1 MARKQTAGSRRRP
14 EPSLPPDEA
23 AELQIILDRLS
34 VQSPEGESFSSWLQS
49 LKRSLEGRER
59 LVAVL
64 LESLSRQPTEAGFR
78 AFAELKDLVSGKSCV
93 KTVKQAGY
101 RFSQKGYSPE
111 MEGGEAE
118 PVVLVAPEAR
128 MSQAHMAVGPMGYL
142 FLTALISPSP
152 TSDPVCVSAYF
163 ERRLTQLS
171 VKSSSTTT
179 RLYRD
184 LIQRMNGLFRFPLCE
199 IPVWHAALL
208 LREMGQWAGGLAVT
222 ADARQA
228 SQHLGSYEEPG
239 RPAYV
244 HELMEAIEN
253 PEAEMRDLDLEPLLE
268 VIPLSYLILGREE
281 LSPLAQRLRELES
294 SVLVIP
300 HEMKMDRMDALVD
313 SAIEE
318 LCSGER
324 RERVRRIF
332 EELALWLRLSRQGDL
347 ARDAWV
353 VAQHLESS
361 ASWWKNRM
369 LGQLVYMSLT
379 QHWPDDFGPRE
390 APEESSRPYHETESG
405 LILLK

>member
-1 MARKQTAGSRRRP
+1 
-14 EPSLPPDEA
+14 LPPDEA

-49 LKRSLEGRER
+49 LRRSLEGRER

-64 LESLSRQPTEAGFR
+64 LQSLSRQPTDAGFR
-78 AFAELKDLVSGKSCV
+78 TFLELKDLVSEKSCV

-101 RFSQKGYSPE
+101 RFSQKGYSLE

-128 MSQAHMAVGPMGYL
+128 VSRAHMAVGPMGYL

-152 TSDPVCVSAYF
+152 ASDPVCVSAYF
-163 ERRLTQLS
+163 EKRLTQLS
-171 VKSSSTTT
+171 IRCSITPT
-179 RLYRD
+179 RLYREF
-184 LIQRMNGLFRFPLCE
+184 ITRMNGLFRFPLCE

-208 LREMGQWAGGLAVT
+208 LREMGQWAGGLPAT

-228 SQHLGSYEEPG
+228 SHHLSSCEEPG

-244 HELMEAIEN
+244 HEVMTAIEN
-253 PEAEMRDLDLEPLLE
+253 PEAEMRDLDLEPLLGL
-268 VIPLSYLILGREE
+268 IPLSYLILSREE

-300 HEMKMDRMDALVD
+300 HEIKMARMDALMD
-313 SAIEE
+313 SAVEE
-318 LCSGER
+318 LFSGDR

-332 EELALWLRLSRQGDL
+332 EELALWLSLSRQSDL

-353 VAQHLESS
+353 VAQHLEQS
-361 ASWWKNRM
+361 ASWWKNLM
-369 LGQLVYMSLT
+369 LGQLVYTSLT
-379 QHWPDDFGPRE
+379 QHWPEDFGPRE
-390 APEESSRPYHETESG
+390 APEESSGPYHETESG
-405 LILLK
+405 LVLLK

>member
-1 MARKQTAGSRRRP
+1 M
-14 EPSLPPDEA
+14 PPDEA

-34 VQSPEGESFSSWLQS
+34 VQSPGGESFSNWLQS
-49 LKRSLEGRER
+49 LRKSLEGRDR
-59 LVAVL
+59 LVAAL

-78 AFAELKDLVSGKSCV
+78 AFAELKDLVSEKSCV

-101 RFSQKGYSPE
+101 RFSQKGYGLE

-128 MSQAHMAVGPMGYL
+128 MSQAHMAVGPMGCL
-142 FLTALISPSP
+142 FLTALVSPSP

-179 RLYRD
+179 RLYRE
-184 LIQRMNGLFRFPLCE
+184 LIQRMSGLFRFPLCE
-199 IPVWHAALL
+199 IPVWHAARVF
-208 LREMGQWAGGLAVT
+208 REMGQWAGGMPAT
-222 ADARQA
+222 ADAR
-228 SQHLGSYEEPG
+228 LGSQLLSPCEEPL
-239 RPAYV
+239 RPPYV

-253 PEAEMRDLDLEPLLE
+253 PEAEMLDLELEPLLQ
-268 VIPLSYLILGREE
+268 VMPFSYFIFSREE

-300 HEMKMDRMDALVD
+300 PEMKMDRMDALLG

-324 RERVRRIF
+324 RARFKRIF

-353 VAQHLESS
+353 VAQHLETS
-361 ASWWKNRM
+361 ASWSRNRM
-369 LGQLVYMSLT
+369 LGQLVYTSLT
-379 QHWPDDFGPRE
+379 EHWPDDFGPRA
-390 APEESSRPYHETESG
+390 APEESPRPYHETDSG